1 MELDEMRTEALKAAM
16 AVAPVGMRDVDA
28 ILKDAERFLEF
39 LSRRQAH
46 KPLNWEKERE
56 GC

>member
-39 LSRRQAH
+39 LSRRQAY
-46 KPLNWEKERE
+46 KPLNWEKER
-56 GC
+56 GKG